1 MLQYAR
7 NTAGCREIRPY
18 KYFIIVMHRT
28 LIDGIYVMTSKTFS
42 ILVRCWYDQPNDATQ
57 VQVLRADTADQIHL
71 EDSSYLLR
79 ISLDEVTLIVRCF
92 IRHLASG
99 REAYVQGGPNLHT
112 FIKDC
117 LLKDG
122 DPGYS
127 DPGPID
133 EDETIL

>member
-1 MLQYAR
+1 M
-7 NTAGCREIRPY
+7 
-18 KYFIIVMHRT
+18 
-28 LIDGIYVMTSKTFS
+28 DGKDEMSSKTFS
-42 ILVRCWYDQPNDATQ
+42 MLVRCWYDLQTRATHLQ
-57 VQVLRADTADQIHL
+57 VVRADTAEEMLLVDGNF
-71 EDSSYLLR
+71 LLR
-79 ISLDEVTLIVRCF
+79 ISVDETTFVNRCF

-122 DPGYS
+122 EPGYS

-133 EDETIL
+133 ESETIQ

>member
-1 MLQYAR
+1 M
-7 NTAGCREIRPY
+7 
-18 KYFIIVMHRT
+18 
-28 LIDGIYVMTSKTFS
+28 
-42 ILVRCWYDQPNDATQ
+42 LVRCWYDLQTEATQ
-57 VQVLRADTADQIHL
+57 LQVVRADKAEEIRL
-71 EDSSYLLR
+71 EDGNFLLR
-79 ISLDEVTLIVRCF
+79 ISVDEATCIGRCF

-122 DPGYS
+122 EPGYS

-133 EDETIL
+133 ETETIQ

>member
-1 MLQYAR
+1 M
-7 NTAGCREIRPY
+7 
-18 KYFIIVMHRT
+18 
-28 LIDGIYVMTSKTFS
+28 
-42 ILVRCWYDQPNDATQ
+42 LVRCWYDLQTKATQ
-57 VQVLRADTADQIHL
+57 LQVVRADTAEEILLVDGNF
-71 EDSSYLLR
+71 LLR
-79 ISLDEVTLIVRCF
+79 ISVDETTFVNRCF

-122 DPGYS
+122 EPGYS

-133 EDETIL
+133 ESGTIQ

>member
-1 MLQYAR
+1 M
-7 NTAGCREIRPY
+7 
-18 KYFIIVMHRT
+18 
-28 LIDGIYVMTSKTFS
+28 DGKDEMSSKTFS
-42 ILVRCWYDQPNDATQ
+42 MLVRCWYDLQTKATQ
-57 VQVLRADTADQIHL
+57 LQVVRADTAEEILLVDGNF
-71 EDSSYLLR
+71 LLR
-79 ISLDEVTLIVRCF
+79 ISVDETTFVNRCF

-122 DPGYS
+122 EPGYS

-133 EDETIL
+133 ESGTIE